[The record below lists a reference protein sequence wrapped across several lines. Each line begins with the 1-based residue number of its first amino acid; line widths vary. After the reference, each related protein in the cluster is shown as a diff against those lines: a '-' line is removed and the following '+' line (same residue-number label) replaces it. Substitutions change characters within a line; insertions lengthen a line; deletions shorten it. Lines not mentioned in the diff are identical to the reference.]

1 MSSFYVVGVIFAI
14 LGGFTNMS
22 GQILQKKAINDIPKE
37 KRNKKFM
44 RILLKSPL
52 WIAGIVMVMVGSAI
66 FFIIA
71 QAIIGGA
78 LVPGLGASGMIILV
92 IGAIKIIGE
101 KIQQSELVGIFLCI
115 LGILLIG
122 LSELSIKGDLNYFT
136 DLLFNLRIGLFTVIL
151 IVLWVF
157 FRIKGKKKLHNKAL
171 YLALAAG
178 ITFAIGNLWLQPFI
192 VAIISF
198 FSGTA
203 GIFEIIIFITC
214 SIFVSFPNILGIKH
228 LQEAFKNFN
237 VSKISPIQAIPIQI
251 IPVFIY
257 FFVYFKPVPSIFSII
272 YIIGGISSII
282 TCGFLLS
289 KKQEAMESIK

>member
-1 MSSFYVVGVIFAI
+1 MTSFYLVGVIFAI
-14 LGGFTNMS
+14 LGGIINMS
-22 GQILQKKAINDIPKE
+22 GQIFQKKAINEIPKE
-37 KRNKKFM
+37 ERDEKFM
-44 RILLKSPL
+44 RTLLKSPI
-52 WIAGIVMVMVGSAI
+52 WITGIIMVMVGSAI

-92 IGAIKIIGE
+92 IGATKIIGE
-101 KIQQSELVGIFLCI
+101 KIEPSELIGIFLCMF
-115 LGILLIG
+115 GILLIG

-136 DLLFNLRIGLFTVIL
+136 DFSFNLRIGLFTGIL
-151 IVLWVF
+151 MVLWVF
-157 FRIKGKKKLHNKAL
+157 FRIAGNKKLQKKAL

-178 ITFAIGNLWLQPFI
+178 IPFAIGNLWLQPFI
-192 VAIISF
+192 VAIASL
-198 FSGTA
+198 FSGRA
-203 GIFEIIIFITC
+203 GIFEIGIFITC

-237 VSKISPIQAIPIQI
+237 VSKITPIQAIPIQV

-272 YIIGGISSII
+272 YIIGGIGSII

-289 KKQEAMESIK
+289 KKQEAIELIK